1 MNRVLGTICA
11 IAIIGIIAL
20 AVLNRDNYRSICFE
34 PASEESVEA
43 VPIANEEPA
52 EEIAVEP
59 DSLADAATEAIS
71 ADTLSVVAAPA
82 ESEATE

>member
-1 MNRVLGTICA
+1 MGTICA
-11 IAIIGIIAL
+11 IAIIGVIAL
-20 AVLNRDNYRSICFE
+20 AVLNRDNYSSICFE

-43 VPIANEEPA
+43 VPIANEEPTKEGA
-52 EEIAVEP
+52 IEP
-59 DSLADAATEAIS
+59 GGVADATTEVIS